1 VAGGGVGGQ
10 AAAGAP
16 APGAPPP
23 RNFAVAA
30 HLAVPLRGV
39 EDAAP
44 YGGNPWTFPLPH
56 ALTAARGLAANNW
69 INQKENAPF
78 IRALFFFSLIGT
90 PSADCFTQSASGF
103 VASSKIATASAFG
116 ASVNLATR

>member
-1 VAGGGVGGQ
+1 MGSDGKVAGR
-10 AAAGAP
+10 ACP
-16 APGAPPP
+16 A

-30 HLAVPLRGV
+30 HLAVPLRGGGLAPLRGV

-69 INQKENAPF
+69 INQKETACF
-78 IRALFFFSLIGT
+78 RRSLYFLSFYRA
-90 PSADCFTQSASGF
+90 
-103 VASSKIATASAFG
+103 V
-116 ASVNLATR
+116 